1 MRMSDRSSAV
11 ASSDLYSVNGQKIWT
26 SGARLA
32 QWLYVL
38 VRTDPTAAK
47 HRGISFLLVDIESPG
62 LTVRPLINAC
72 YDHEFNE
79 TFFEDVRVPVA
90 NRIGEENRGWYVAA
104 TLLDFE
110 RSNVDGAVI
119 ARKTINELI
128 AFVRTDEGRRAS
140 TLDFTPSLRHDI
152 AQNYIDKEVLYK

>member
-26 SGARLA
+26 SGAHLA

-79 TFFEDVRVPVA
+79 TFFEDVSVPVA
-90 NRIGEENRGWYVAA
+90 NRNGEANRGRYGDA
-104 TLLDFE
+104 TPLALE
-110 RSNVDGAVI
+110 RPHLH
-119 ARKTINELI
+119 RPLI
-128 AFVRTDEGRRAS
+128 PRNT
-140 TLDFTPSLRHDI
+140 
-152 AQNYIDKEVLYK
+152 